1 VIFKPRLIISIGV
14 VVIACGF
21 LIARGKLFRVPAFYG
36 LSVSAGAG
44 KILGAYLALAGVFS
58 IGVGVLLKLFGR
70 FHPFFIAGYIVLV
83 FSLGI
88 ITGIRIRRS
97 APRSTLPR

>member
-1 VIFKPRLIISIGV
+1 MLIISIGV
-14 VVIACGF
+14 FVMVSGL
-21 LIARGKLFRVPAFYG
+21 LISWGKLSGVQAFYG
-36 LSVSAGAG
+36 VSVSAGSG

-58 IGVGVLLKLFGR
+58 VGLGVLLKLFNR

-88 ITGIRIRRS
+88 ITGIRIRRT
-97 APRSTLPR
+97 APRSTMPR

>member
-1 VIFKPRLIISIGV
+1 MLIISIGV
-14 VVIACGF
+14 FVIICGF
-21 LIARGKLFRVPAFYG
+21 LIARGKLSRVPAFYG

-58 IGVGVLLKLFGR
+58 VGLGVLLKLCGR

-88 ITGIRIRRS
+88 ITGIRLRRS
-97 APRSTLPR
+97 ALSSTMPR

>member
-1 VIFKPRLIISIGV
+1 MLIISTGV
-14 VVIACGF
+14 FVMASGF
-21 LIARGKLFRVPAFYG
+21 LIARGKLSRVPAFYG
-36 LSVSAGAG
+36 VPVFAGAG

-58 IGVGVLLKLFGR
+58 IGLGVLLKLFGR
-70 FHPFFIAGYIVLV
+70 FHPLFIAGYIVLV

-88 ITGIRIRRS
+88 ITGIRIRRT